1 MELPSLGF
9 AVQGEPHGKILSQ
22 ICKLCAERTLARCR
36 DLLAHCHRAKTLSS
50 TELRV
55 RPRGATHVL
64 APLCKI
70 CIATMW
76 QWCVTSLF
84 SARLPHKGPVLRRGV
99 IGGRCLLFACSIC
112 SHPRVSS
119 GPHVCGHLGAHHVDI
134 ATLQILAEVG
144 FTCARH

>member
-1 MELPSLGF
+1 MGGSPCGGNTWKDSLQHLQ
-9 AVQGEPHGKILSQ
+9 AV
-22 ICKLCAERTLARCR
+22 R
-36 DLLAHCHRAKTLSS
+36 S

-76 QWCVTSLF
+76 QRCVTSLF
-84 SARLPHKGPVLRRGV
+84 CARLPHKGPVLWRGV

-119 GPHVCGHLGAHHVDI
+119 GPMLVAILADHVDI

-144 FTCARH
+144 FTCARHR